1 VHSDCFTKGQR
12 AKGRPLPTSHE
23 TCWGVFNMKIF
34 SALFLLVGL
43 LAENTAVIATAL
55 FILCVG
61 VMYEK

>member
-1 VHSDCFTKGQR
+1 
-12 AKGRPLPTSHE
+12 
-23 TCWGVFNMKIF
+23 MKIF